1 MNAEVNLS
9 KPLMVVAII
18 TSIILLIP
26 LVAMQYTTEVNW
38 DLGDFIVMGILLFGT
53 GAAFVI
59 LTAYS
64 NNYIHKLAMVFAI
77 GATFLMIW
85 SNLAVGL
92 IGGGAHIG
100 NLMYAA
106 VILVG
111 LVGTYLSRFSSRGM
125 ERTMFAMASTFVLIA
140 IIALAANMQA
150 YPGSSVKE
158 IIGVNGFFATLYVVA
173 GMLFRFV
180 AIEEAK
186 HLKKTNP

>member
-1 MNAEVNLS
+1 MNTHVNLY
-9 KPLMVVAII
+9 KPLIIVALV
-18 TSIILLIP
+18 TGIILLVP
-26 LVAMQYTTEVNW
+26 LIAMQYTREVNW
-38 DLGDFIVMGILLFGT
+38 GVGDFIIMGVLLFST
-53 GAAFVI
+53 GAALVI

-64 NNYIHKLAMVFAI
+64 NNVIHKVAMVFAI

-92 IGGGAHIG
+92 IGGGANAG

-111 LVGTYLSRFSSRGM
+111 LVGTYLSRFNSRGM
-125 ERTMFAMASTFVLIA
+125 ERTMFAMALTFVLIT
-140 IIALAANMQA
+140 IIALVANMQD

-158 IIGVNGFFATLYVVA
+158 IIGVNGFFTVLFVIA

-180 AIEEAK
+180 ATEEDK
-186 HLKKTNP
+186 QLQKSNS

>member
-1 MNAEVNLS
+1 MNTHVNLF
-9 KPLMVVAII
+9 KPLIIVALM
-18 TSIILLIP
+18 TGIILLVP
-26 LVAMQYTTEVNW
+26 LIAMQYTTAVNW
-38 DLGDFIVMGILLFGT
+38 GVGDFIVMGVLLFGT
-53 GAAFVI
+53 GVAFVI

-64 NNYIHKLAMVFAI
+64 NNFIHKVAMVFAI

-92 IGGGAHIG
+92 IGGGSNAG

-125 ERTMFAMASTFVLIA
+125 ERTMFAMAITFVLIA
-140 IIALAANMQA
+140 IIALVANMQD

-158 IIGVNGFFATLYVVA
+158 IIGVNSFFTVLFVMA

-180 AIEEAK
+180 ATEE
-186 HLKKTNP
+186 KKRLQKSNS

>member
-1 MNAEVNLS
+1 MNTHVNLS
-9 KPLMVVAII
+9 KPLMIVALV
-18 TSIILLIP
+18 TGIILLVP
-26 LVAMQYTTEVNW
+26 LIVMQYTTEVNW
-38 DLGDFIVMGILLFGT
+38 GVGDFIVMGILLFGT

-64 NNYIHKLAMVFAI
+64 YNAIHKVAMVFAI

-92 IGGGAHIG
+92 IGGGANAG

-106 VILVG
+106 VLLVG
-111 LVGTYLSRFSSRGM
+111 LVGTYHSRFSSRGM
-125 ERTMFAMASTFVLIA
+125 ERTMFAMALTFVLIA
-140 IIALAANMQA
+140 IIALVANMQD

-158 IIGVNGFFATLYVVA
+158 IIGVNALFTILYVIA

-180 AIEEAK
+180 GTEEDK
-186 HLKKTNP
+186 QLKKSNS